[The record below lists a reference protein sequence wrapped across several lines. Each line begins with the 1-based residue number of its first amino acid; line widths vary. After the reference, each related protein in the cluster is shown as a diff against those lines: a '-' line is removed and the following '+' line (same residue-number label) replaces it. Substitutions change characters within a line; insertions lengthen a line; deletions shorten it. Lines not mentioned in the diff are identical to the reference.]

1 MPSKAIK
8 RHPKTYYPYVEGEK
22 VHRSSELTEK
32 VCAYQSTKAGKK
44 ELMDELSCFVYSY
57 PVDKRLVTEEEASDF
72 FIYFLPT
79 LEYIISKFNFQGYP
93 VEQYLIRCIRYR
105 IRNFRK
111 AKTCRRFEQNVIAHY
126 EQDPWH
132 DEHLINEVQEACT
145 LPRLYRDPVSRRWYV
160 DFSDGIS
167 NHSMQADKLLMII
180 LRHALLLPSSLIEKG
195 DRLYADYPG
204 LERPLSEIINR
215 LRQSNERKLDRLQQL
230 RDSRSRLFALLIRA
244 ETDML
249 FSTESSKRS
258 KLQAVITSRRM
269 QYDSVGVRME
279 NLNMYVPHHQI
290 ADALHIPK
298 GTVDSGL
305 FYVKKKHKSLLDALG

>member
-1 MPSKAIK
+1 MPSKAIT

-22 VHRSSELTEK
+22 IHRSSELTEK
-32 VCAYQSTKAGKK
+32 VCAYQSTKAGRK

-79 LEYIISKFNFQGYP
+79 LEYIISKFSFQGYP

-132 DEHLINEVQEACT
+132 EEHLINEVQDACS
-145 LPRLYRDPVSRRWYV
+145 LPRLYWDPVSRRWYV
-160 DFSDGIS
+160 DFSDGIR

-180 LRHALLLPSSLIEKG
+180 LRHALLLPSSLIEKC

-204 LERPLSEIINR
+204 LEGPLSEIINT
-215 LRQSNERKLDRLQQL
+215 LRQSNERKLERMQQL

-244 ETDML
+244 ETDLL
-249 FSTESSKRS
+249 FCAEGSKRS
-258 KLQAVITSRRM
+258 QLQAVITTRRM
-269 QYDSVGVRME
+269 QYDSVGIRME
-279 NLNMYVPHHQI
+279 DLNMYVPHHQI